1 MIGTVFRSD
10 DVPAEHRFDYWR
22 ELVHRAIAPSDI
34 HSEFAGDFWAQQR
47 LLELGPVLVWP
58 TAHLPTGFRRTEKMV
73 RQSDP
78 EMYHLSLVLGG
89 DFGLEHVG
97 RTEMYG
103 PSDLWVTDTSRAYD
117 VRPSDSLGRQVIR
130 GICADL
136 PKTLLPLPPARITQ
150 LLGRRLPGRQGVGP
164 LLTGFL
170 TGLEQQAESLQ
181 PADAPRLGTVLIDLL
196 AAWFAQVLEVEDAL
210 PPETRQRAL
219 TKRIRAFVR
228 QNLHDPE
235 LNPRAIAAAHHI
247 SLSYLHRLFQEDSPG
262 ETVAAWIRAQRLAGA
277 HRDLADPALAVTP
290 IHTIAGRWGMPR
302 ASDFTRA
309 FRGAYGVS
317 PTEYRAEALLTT
329 APGASPMVIAR
340 GNWAT
345 KNRNGQRDR
354 PMSQTVQAPEWT
366 Q

>member
-22 ELVHRAIAPSDI
+22 ELVHRAIAPSDML
-34 HSEFAGDFWAQQR
+34 SEFAGDFWAQQR

-73 RQSDP
+73 RQCDP

-89 DFGLEHVG
+89 GLGLEHVG
-97 RTEMYG
+97 RTELYG

-117 VRPSDSLGRQVIR
+117 VRPPDDLGRQVIR
-130 GICADL
+130 GVGVDF
-136 PKTLLPLPPARITQ
+136 PKALLPLPPDRIAR
-150 LLGRRLPGRQGVGP
+150 LLGRRLPGQQGVGA

-181 PADAPRLGTVLIDLL
+181 PADAPRLGTVVIDLL
-196 AAWFAQVLEVEDAL
+196 SAWFAEVLDAEEAL
-210 PPETRQRAL
+210 PPETRRRAL
-219 TKRIRAFVR
+219 TTRIRAFIR

-235 LNPRAIAAAHHI
+235 LTPPVVAAAHHI
-247 SLSYLHRLFQEDSPG
+247 SLSYLHRIFQEDTPG
-262 ETVAAWIRAQRLAGA
+262 ETVAAWIRGQRLAGA
-277 HRDLADPALAVTP
+277 RRDLADPGLAATP
-290 IHTIAGRWGMPR
+290 VHTIATRWGLVR

-317 PTEYRAEALLTT
+317 PTEFRMRVGSAREA
-329 APGASPMVIAR
+329 G
-340 GNWAT
+340 
-345 KNRNGQRDR
+345 
-354 PMSQTVQAPEWT
+354 
-366 Q
+366 

>member
-1 MIGTVFRSD
+1 M
-10 DVPAEHRFDYWR
+10 
-22 ELVHRAIAPSDI
+22 
-34 HSEFAGDFWAQQR
+34 
-47 LLELGPVLVWP
+47 
-58 TAHLPTGFRRTEKMV
+58 
-73 RQSDP
+73 
-78 EMYHLSLVLGG
+78 LGG
-89 DFGLEHVG
+89 DFGLEYVG

-117 VRPSDSLGRQVIR
+117 VRPSGSLGRQVIR

-136 PKTLLPLPPARITQ
+136 PKTLLPLPPARIAQ

-210 PPETRQRAL
+210 PPETRRRAL
-219 TKRIRAFVR
+219 TTRIRAFVR
-228 QNLHDPE
+228 QNLHAPE

-247 SLSYLHRLFQEDSPG
+247 SLSYLHRLFQEDTPD
-262 ETVAAWIRAQRLAGA
+262 ETVAAWIRSQRLAGA
-277 HRDLADPALAVTP
+277 RRDLADPALAATP
-290 IHTIAGRWGMPR
+290 IHTIAARWGMVR

-317 PTEYRAEALLTT
+317 PTEHRVRA
-329 APGASPMVIAR
+329 GSAR
-340 GNWAT
+340 ET
-345 KNRNGQRDR
+345 
-354 PMSQTVQAPEWT
+354 E
-366 Q
+366 

>member
-97 RTEMYG
+97 RNEMYG

-117 VRPSDSLGRQVIR
+117 VRPSEKLGRQVNR

-136 PKTLLPLPPARITQ
+136 PKTLLPLPPARVTQ

-219 TKRIRAFVR
+219 TTRIRAFVR
-228 QNLHDPE
+228 RNLHDPE
-235 LNPRAIAAAHHI
+235 LNPRVIAAAHHI
-247 SLSYLHRLFQEDSPG
+247 SLSYLHRLFQEDTPD
-262 ETVAAWIRAQRLAGA
+262 ETVAAWIRAQRLEGA
-277 HRDLADPALAVTP
+277 RHDLADPGLDSTP
-290 IHTIAGRWGMPR
+290 VHTIATRWGMPR
-302 ASDFTRA
+302 PSDFTRA

-317 PTEYRAEALLTT
+317 PTEFRARERA
-329 APGASPMVIAR
+329 AR
-340 GNWAT
+340 EVGEV
-345 KNRNGQRDR
+345 G
-354 PMSQTVQAPEWT
+354 
-366 Q
+366 